1 MVYLAGNLISREQ
14 REHTLGQQAHVF
26 WLTGLS
32 GAGKSTLARRL
43 EQRLQQ
49 AGKKTILLDGDAMR
63 SGLNRDLGF
72 SDDDRTENIRRVGE
86 VNRLFFEA
94 GLIVVN
100 AFISPFQ
107 RDRDSVRALFPDNR
121 FSEIHVHASLDECMR
136 RDPKGLYAKVNR
148 GEISS
153 FTGIQ
158 SPYEVPLMPELKI
171 DTTNQSEEE
180 SLQAIWAYAERS
192 LARASG

>member
-1 MVYLAGNLISREQ
+1 MSFFTANPISREQ
-14 REHTLGQQAHVF
+14 REHTLGQQAHIF

-32 GAGKSTLARRL
+32 GAGKSTLARGL

-72 SDDDRTENIRRVGE
+72 SDEDRAENIRRAGE

-107 RDRDSVRALFPDNR
+107 RDRDNVRALFPQNR

-148 GEISS
+148 GEISA

-158 SPYEVPLMPELKI
+158 SPYEVPLLPELKI
-171 DTTNQSEEE
+171 DTTNQTEEE
-180 SLQAIWAYAERS
+180 SLQAIWTYAERS